1 MSTIIDFKPYRRL
14 LFDNTNYYLLND
26 FGNEVELE
34 MVRKREVG
42 KLVKVDKLGRWVV
55 QADNPDLETLKY
67 VLIDN
72 VTPVHFTLTEEGFA
86 NGADVIVVPN
96 PLIPQDQPGTMKV
109 KYPVEVN
116 FDATEN
122 RHYEIK
128 PEDPDTQI
136 MEKVNLSVGVKK
148 NFYLN
153 KDEVPPELQV
163 IIIENPDEEEGGSIL
178 HKKIIDK
185 EVTITTNG
193 DTTLTPDANEVYN
206 IVKIHTM
213 IPQSI
218 TIDPSQIPE
227 DKTVIVVENEEG
239 DEHQTQIISKEWEH
253 KEIEITENGETV
265 VEATEGKVLRDVTI
279 TTNVPQ
285 EVTIESS
292 ETGRKPGY
300 DIIYVPY
307 LDEEGHIDPT
317 HESDPVF
324 KKGVEKVR
332 TITTNHSTTEITPS
346 SNEILNKVTIKVEVP
361 QTQEYVF
368 GDNNIIEGHDTIV
381 IPKRPDDTSDPT
393 IRSVNWETVN
403 KEFKHNIENYEIT
416 ATSNEYILDKVNVKV
431 NVPMQDKTV
440 TITHNG
446 EVTIE
451 PDENYDAMTSTTI
464 NVNVPIE
471 GYLEE
476 KEVELTKED
485 ISTSSSTLTKE
496 ILPSEGNDAMTKVV
510 MSFNQSIFR
519 DGYKIRPVETTIYGE
534 TGQFII
540 GDALFYN
547 MAESPSSAT
556 GGVPR
561 PYSFRSH
568 DRNWALT
575 GALHKTVSISRLS
588 ENEAVITDYDL
599 GHTMDGVS
607 GVPKHNFI
615 FAVIRDNRFA
625 IWLFI
630 PNQSDSAYSATR
642 TSGNTRFYEYTWTQ
656 RDKRYENYKGVI
668 GWATGFTTSGG
679 KYDGVDASDI
689 INEYKSPSTPISWTP
704 GFPRLHLISSSFMV
718 DVMQESTSL
727 RTAFIGCDTPL
738 DSTYSDIMTKGY
750 VGTLRYNGDNTSS
763 YDVIEIAT
771 GHDILDDVSY

>member
-96 PLIPQDQPGTMKV
+96 PIIPPDQPGTMKV

-128 PEDPDTQI
+128 PEDPDTQV

-227 DKTVIVVENEEG
+227 DKTVIVVEKEEG
-239 DEHQTQIISKEWEH
+239 DEPQTQIISKEWEH
-253 KEIEITENGETV
+253 KEIEITENGERV
-265 VEATEGKVLRDVTI
+265 VEAAEGKVLRDVTI

-307 LDEEGHIDPT
+307 LDEEGHIDPS

-346 SNEILNKVTIKVEVP
+346 SNEILNKVTVKVEVP

-381 IPKRPDDTSDPT
+381 IPKTPDDTSDPT

-403 KEFKHNIENYEIT
+403 KEFNHNIENYEIT
-416 ATSNEYILDKVNVKV
+416 ASSNEYILDKVNVKV
-431 NVPMQDKTV
+431 NLPIQDKTV

-446 EVTIE
+446 ETTIE
-451 PDENYDAMTSTTI
+451 PDENYSAMSSTTV
-464 NVNVPIE
+464 NVNVQIE
-471 GYLEE
+471 GNFEE
-476 KEVELTKED
+476 KTVNITEQNQ
-485 ISTSSSTLTKE
+485 E
-496 ILPSEGNDAMTKVV
+496 ITPSEGYDAMTKITIDKIEPSLFTDNNDFWMGAWTDSWGITTHFPHGTIYFKKDNINNVTIARV
-510 MSFNQSIFR
+510 LHYEESPTATTTNKVPCQLGAYSSWESITTPFISIADNGVFDNCTDFLFAVHDDYTKIYSIWLLVSVNNDAITPVGQLLNEPLYGFVWT
-519 DGYKIRPVETTIYGE
+519 DGRTIHPATTTQFGIHGYQARITTTLSPQTGEVTIYDATTI
-534 TGQFII
+534 
-540 GDALFYN
+540 
-547 MAESPSSAT
+547 SSAYKNPAT
-556 GGVPR
+556 APTTDDVPV
-561 PYSFRSH
+561 
-568 DRNWALT
+568 
-575 GALHKTVSISRLS
+575 G
-588 ENEAVITDYDL
+588 
-599 GHTMDGVS
+599 
-607 GVPKHNFI
+607 
-615 FAVIRDNRFA
+615 
-625 IWLFI
+625 
-630 PNQSDSAYSATR
+630 Q
-642 TSGNTRFYEYTWTQ
+642 
-656 RDKRYENYKGVI
+656 
-668 GWATGFTTSGG
+668 
-679 KYDGVDASDI
+679 
-689 INEYKSPSTPISWTP
+689 
-704 GFPRLHLISSSFMV
+704 LISASLLIDSKKH
-718 DVMQESTSL
+718 DSTSETYN
-727 RTAFIGCDTPL
+727 RTHITIGPKPEMRASQAYN
-738 DSTYSDIMTKGY
+738 DSKIGTLVAVNGTKKFDVLEIAKGY
-750 VGTLRYNGDNTSS
+750 YSVNG
-763 YDVIEIAT
+763 A
-771 GHDILDDVSY
+771 IL